1 MDYVLSSPQPQPLM
15 LTAAHSL
22 AKDAPF
28 HLGELTKEEENEAYS
43 AVTKTEVRHRG
54 DYSGDKTYWAVG
66 AVGFFF
72 LLKR

>member
-1 MDYVLSSPQPQPLM
+1 M

-28 HLGELTKEEENEAYS
+28 HLRELTKEEENEAYS

-66 AVGFFF
+66 AVGVFFC
-72 LLKR
+72 